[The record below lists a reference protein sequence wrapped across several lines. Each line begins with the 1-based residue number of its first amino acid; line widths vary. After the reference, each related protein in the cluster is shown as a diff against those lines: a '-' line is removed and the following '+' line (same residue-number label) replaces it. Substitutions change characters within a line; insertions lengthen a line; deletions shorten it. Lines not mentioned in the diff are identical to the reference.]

1 MDENVVNV
9 PSQAPRTNIWFL
21 VLGVLVVIFLILV
34 GFLYFQTKKVAPITS
49 NTTTTN
55 APNNSIVNIPKSS
68 NDPTSEPLY
77 TFNCPDN
84 SNPTI
89 DITGGDGTN
98 KPFTQVTC
106 TETGNPNNKARIY
119 SLSVN
124 AKEITEP
131 GFTFVKSF
139 DANGGTQKVFITS
152 NNQAF
157 FDSVVASFKFGQ

>member
-77 TFNCPDN
+77 TFNCLDLPAN
-84 SNPTI
+84 VASGFFLAFRSPGVCAQIVN
-89 DITGGDGTN
+89 
-98 KPFTQVTC
+98 
-106 TETGNPNNKARIY
+106 E
-119 SLSVN
+119 LSVKGN
-124 AKEITEP
+124 SCRP
-131 GFTFVKSF
+131 PFPPVLSY
-139 DANGGTQKVFITS
+139 
-152 NNQAF
+152 
-157 FDSVVASFKFGQ
+157 